1 MDGEKFNFYSVAPDN
16 QIQDF
21 AGTAVSEGITQHAL
35 DVLQEAKREDLQ
47 FIVDDATYRLGYL
60 NSLVPAIVAV
70 DPATNPKD
78 LRIVDE
84 ETFGPSTSLYIVDID
99 EQAVN
104 LANRSALGLN
114 AAINTSNMTRGMQL
128 GREQIEGVMSGPVE
142 RERDC
147 SHY

>member
-1 MDGEKFNFYSVAPDN
+1 
-16 QIQDF
+16 
-21 AGTAVSEGITQHAL
+21 
-35 DVLQEAKREDLQ
+35 LQ
-47 FIVDDATYRLGYL
+47 FIVGDAAYRLGYL

-78 LRIVDE
+78 LRNVDE
-84 ETFGPSTSLYIVDID
+84 ETFGPSTSLYIVDTD

-104 LANRSALGLN
+104 LANRSAFGLN